1 MEMHLP
7 NKERA
12 KELGEKGIHDVFLVS
27 IIAKG
32 VFAALETILGVL
44 LLFTGSVVQF
54 VLALVQNELI
64 EDPTDFF
71 ATHFKSF
78 LNPSHDAQIFG
89 GLYLLSHGIVKLLLV
104 AGLLRKKL
112 WAYPASLA
120 VFALFILYQM
130 VKWLETRSTWLLV
143 LTAIDIIVMWLIWH
157 EYRRM
162 TRKESDP
169 S

>member
-1 MEMHLP
+1 MELHLP
-7 NKERA
+7 DKQRA
-12 KELGEKGIHDVFLVS
+12 RELRDKGIHDAFIVS
-27 IIAKG
+27 VVVKG
-32 VFAALETILGVL
+32 AFAALETILGVM

-54 VLALVQNELI
+54 VLTLIQDELI

-71 ATHFKSF
+71 ATHIKSL
-78 LNPSHDAQIFG
+78 LNPSHDAQVFG
-89 GLYLLSHGIVKLLLV
+89 GLYLLSHGAVKLLLV

-130 VKWLETRSTWLLV
+130 VRWLDTHSAWLLA
-143 LTAIDIIVMWLIWH
+143 LTVVDLVVMWLIWH

-162 TRKESDP
+162 TRVEGDTL
-169 S
+169 